1 MDAIIIEGLKVDTVV
16 GCFNWERQIIQP
28 LMLDLT
34 INSSLEQASN
44 SDELQDT
51 LNYAE
56 ICEISAQ
63 VIQTAAPKLIEHA
76 AKLVLNALFNT
87 FPAIDSII
95 ITIRKPAIIAQANSV
110 GIRLERH
117 RIDIR
122 LSSGESLSSS
132 AKFSNC
138 YDPNFSLG

>member
-34 INSSLEQASN
+34 IRTSLEQASN
-44 SDELQDT
+44 SDELEDT

-56 ICEISAQ
+56 ICEISAK
-63 VIQTAAPKLIEHA
+63 VIQDAQPKLIEHA
-76 AKLVLNALFNT
+76 AKLVLNALFTT
-87 FPAIDSII
+87 FPAVESIMI
-95 ITIRKPAIIAQANSV
+95 SIRKPAIIPQANSV

-117 RIDIR
+117 RND
-122 LSSGESLSSS
+122 LCSS
-132 AKFSNC
+132 ASEQ
-138 YDPNFSLG
+138 

>member
-34 INSSLEQASN
+34 IRTKLEQAAQ
-44 SDELQDT
+44 SDELEDT

-56 ICEISAQ
+56 ICEISAR
-63 VIQTAAPKLIEHA
+63 VIREAQPKLIEHA
-76 AKLVLNALFNT
+76 AKLVLDALFAT
-87 FPAIDSII
+87 FESVESIM

-117 RIDIR
+117 RNDIR
-122 LSSGESLSSS
+122 PSTGE
-132 AKFSNC
+132 
-138 YDPNFSLG
+138 

>member
-1 MDAIIIEGLKVDTVV
+1 MDAIIIEGLKVDTVI

-34 INSSLEQASN
+34 INTSLEKAAS
-44 SDELQDT
+44 SDELDDT

-56 ICEISAQ
+56 ICEISAS
-63 VIQTAAPKLIEHA
+63 VIQDAAPKLIEHA
-76 AKLVLNALFNT
+76 AKLVLDALFTT
-87 FPAIDSII
+87 FPAVESIN

-117 RIDIR
+117 RNDIR
-122 LSSGESLSSS
+122 LSTGE
-132 AKFSNC
+132 
-138 YDPNFSLG
+138 

>member
-1 MDAIIIEGLKVDTVV
+1 MDAIIIEGLKVETVV

-34 INSSLEQASN
+34 INNNLEQASN
-44 SDELQDT
+44 SDELNDT

-56 ICEISAQ
+56 ICEISTQ
-63 VIQTAAPKLIEHA
+63 VIQEAKPKLIEHA
-76 AKLVLNALFNT
+76 AKLVLDALFST
-87 FPAIDSII
+87 YPSVESIM

-117 RIDIR
+117 RNDFR
-122 LSSGESLSSS
+122 PSSGE
-132 AKFSNC
+132 
-138 YDPNFSLG
+138 